1 MNVAKWAGVFAAAL
15 ALGCAGQQSESRTT
29 AANPRA
35 DAQSGGAPDATAANE
50 QAPSQRPSSG
60 VGSQDPHPVVTN
72 PSDPQYGGNEAARE
86 GQVARPGLE
95 GRPGVQ
101 REGSSS
107 AGRASSGTASSND
120 VYGQVNEISDDEMEI
135 EPAYGEPIKL
145 KLDERIKASADSLD
159 EGDEVRASYD
169 QHGTDKVAVDV
180 EPDPSESTIRD
191 LMPSSGTTSPMGSDS
206 SPSNTSSGTSSG
218 TAPMGSEPSRG
229 SDKSDR

>member
-72 PSDPQYGGNEAARE
+72 PNDPQYGGDEAARE

-95 GRPGVQ
+95 GRPGMQ
-101 REGSSS
+101 REGTS
-107 AGRASSGTASSND
+107 ATGRASSGSAASTND

-145 KLDERIKASADSLD
+145 KLDERIKASAESLD

-169 QHGTDKVAVDV
+169 QEGGDKVAVDV

-191 LMPSSGTTSPMGSDS
+191 LMPSSGTAPSTSPMGSE
-206 SPSNTSSGTSSG
+206 SPGGTSSG